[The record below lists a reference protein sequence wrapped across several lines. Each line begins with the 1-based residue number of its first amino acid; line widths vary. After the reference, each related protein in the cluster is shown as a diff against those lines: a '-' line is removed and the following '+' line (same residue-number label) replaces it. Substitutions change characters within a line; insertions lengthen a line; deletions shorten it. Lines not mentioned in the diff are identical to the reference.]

1 MPLSLLPS
9 LTKARFLDLNFFRA
23 FPVGI
28 VKVEM
33 VDIGIQSETEDLS
46 DNETAAQQTGR
57 RPTMLQVVP
66 EVEEEHE
73 QDNELVYCGLD
84 FKIID
89 LFVL

>member
-1 MPLSLLPS
+1 MPS
-9 LTKARFLDLNFFRA
+9 LTKADLIFFRA

>member
-1 MPLSLLPS
+1 
-9 LTKARFLDLNFFRA
+9 
-23 FPVGI
+23 
-28 VKVEM
+28 M

-46 DNETAAQQTGR
+46 DNEAAAQQTGR

-84 FKIID
+84 F
-89 LFVL
+89 

>member
-9 LTKARFLDLNFFRA
+9 LTKARFLDLIFFRA

-46 DNETAAQQTGR
+46 DNEAAAQQTGK

-73 QDNELVYCGLD
+73 QDNELVYCGLN

>member
-73 QDNELVYCGLD
+73 QDKELVYCGLD

>member
-89 LFVL
+89 FVL

>member
-9 LTKARFLDLNFFRA
+9 LTEARFLDLIFFRT

-46 DNETAAQQTGR
+46 DHETAAQQTGR

-73 QDNELVYCGLD
+73 QENELVYCGLD

>member
-84 FKIID
+84 FKIIY

>member
-9 LTKARFLDLNFFRA
+9 LTKARFLDLIFFRA

-89 LFVL
+89 MFVL

>member
-1 MPLSLLPS
+1 MPS
-9 LTKARFLDLNFFRA
+9 LTKADLIFFRA

-33 VDIGIQSETEDLS
+33 VDIGIQSETEDFS
-46 DNETAAQQTGR
+46 DNEAAAQQTGR

>member
-9 LTKARFLDLNFFRA
+9 LTKADLIFFRA

-33 VDIGIQSETEDLS
+33 VDIGIQSETEDFS
-46 DNETAAQQTGR
+46 DNEAAAQQTGR